1 VGVLLVLQSMTDWR
15 KAYAYL
21 NVDDPL
27 VAWLVYRAEMVSAGE
42 LHASA
47 LSFWSARM
55 LRGRKQ
61 YTQELM
67 LDQVRQ
73 SSHAAAV
80 SRLKGFYLFP
90 NEASA
95 RAAATRWDGGAFHSE
110 FLAEVAINPCSRIS
124 QYDAEWITQDLPAS
138 DAWMHAYFSGQATA
152 TPVWELVVEGRA
164 LILGTN
170 LRERAYATVKNTWPQ
185 SLAVLELARL
195 AVEVGSDLGA
205 ITAMLFDRGGQL
217 VVDYVVRFDNDN
229 QEFITGMKNF
239 SGAVNT
245 QDLYT
250 GEKLVVP
257 DLQNR
262 RFVID

>member
-1 VGVLLVLQSMTDWR
+1 MTDWR

-55 LRGRKQ
+55 LRSRRQ

-73 SSHAAAV
+73 SSYTTAV

-90 NEASA
+90 NEESA
-95 RAAATRWDGGAFHSE
+95 RAAAIRWDGDAFHSD
-110 FLAEVAINPCSRIS
+110 FLAEVAINPRSRVS
-124 QYDAEWITQDLPAS
+124 QYDAEWITQDFSAS
-138 DAWMHAYFSGQATA
+138 DSWMHAYFSGQATA
-152 TPVWELVVEGRA
+152 APVWELVVEGRA
-164 LILGTN
+164 LILGTD
-170 LRERAYATVKNTWPQ
+170 LRERAYVTIKETWPR

-195 AVEVGSDLGA
+195 AVEVESDLGV

-217 VVDYVVRFDNDN
+217 VVDHVVRFDNDN
-229 QEFITGMKNF
+229 PEFIEGMKNF
-239 SGAVNT
+239 SGAVNA
-245 QDLYT
+245 QDLYA
-250 GEKLVVP
+250 GENLVIP
-257 DLQNR
+257 DLQSR
-262 RFVID
+262 RFIIE